1 MITEDTQVTPCKIDL
16 RGKSLE
22 EVVETLRANG
32 YSVSASETRM
42 WELHDKQH
50 YGPDYVSP
58 AVHVVWMK
66 WQEAASLTCTIY
78 NGKEVTLK
86 PGHDLHLMDRPP
98 GQTGQ
103 DWCVVTSGH
112 IMA

>member
-1 MITEDTQVTPCKIDL
+1 MTTTDIQVRPLKIDL
-16 RGKSLE
+16 RGKTLE
-22 EVVETLRANG
+22 EVVKTLCANG

-42 WELHDKQH
+42 WEWHDKAK

-58 AVHVVWMK
+58 PVHVVWMK
-66 WQEAASLTCTIY
+66 WQEAANLTCTIFD
-78 NGKEVTLK
+78 GKEVTLK

-103 DWCVVTSGH
+103 DWCVVKSGH